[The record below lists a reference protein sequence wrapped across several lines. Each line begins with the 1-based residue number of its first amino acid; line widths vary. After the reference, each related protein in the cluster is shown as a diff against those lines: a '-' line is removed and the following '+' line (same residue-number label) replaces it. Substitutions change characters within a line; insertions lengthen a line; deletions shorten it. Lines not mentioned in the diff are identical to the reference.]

1 MNVQWSSSYVP
12 QHQVTT
18 LVEFH
23 YSLESGNSYVC
34 IIQSLVCSTHRLV
47 HYGGWYYTHRLVLY
61 TQAGTIH
68 TGWYY
73 THRLVLYTQAGTLH
87 TGWYSTHR
95 LVLHTQA
102 GTIHTGWYS
111 THRLVLYTQAGTI
124 HTGWY
129 STHRLVCTYVR
140 IYTNLFPRDL
150 VISHLMHQINV
161 HLLSAQ

>member
-1 MNVQWSSSYVP
+1 MFLSTRSPLLSSFTTAWSQGTVTYISSNLSYAL
-12 QHQVTT
+12 HTDWYTT
-18 LVEFH
+18 EAGTIH
-23 YSLESGNSYVC
+23 
-34 IIQSLVCSTHRLV
+34 T
-47 HYGGWYYTHRLVLY
+47 GWYYTHRLVLY
-61 TQAGTIH
+61 TQAGTPH

-95 LVLHTQA
+95 LV
-102 GTIHTGWYS
+102 
-111 THRLVLYTQAGTI
+111 
-124 HTGWY
+124 
-129 STHRLVCTYVR
+129 CTYVC